1 MLDLSMHILDIV
13 QNSIEAGAT
22 EIEIIIHENLAQ
34 NGLTIQIEDNG
45 RGIAKEMRDK
55 ICDPFT
61 TSRSTRPVGLGLSLL
76 KEAAQRCGGEIEIQ
90 SEEGRGTK
98 VKAFFQLD
106 HLDRPPLGDMGE
118 TIAVLILANPR
129 LDFRYTHQVNHCIY
143 CLDTK
148 IIREILGDLPLDSS
162 WIFDYIKRDIAQGLK
177 NIGAASFPKGMEVL
191 K

>member
-1 MLDLSMHILDIV
+1 MLDLSMHVLDIV

-22 EIEIIIHENLAQ
+22 EIEIFIYENITQ
-34 NGLTIQIEDNG
+34 SRLTVQIEDNG
-45 RGIAKEMRDK
+45 RGIPKEMQDK

-76 KEAAQRCGGEIEIQ
+76 KEAAQRCDGEIEIR

-118 TIAVLILANPR
+118 TIAVLILANPSR
-129 LDFRYTHQVNHCIY
+129 DFRYTHQVNQHRY
-143 CLDTK
+143 CLDTR
-148 IIREILGDLPLDSS
+148 IMREILGDLPLDSRF
-162 WIFDYIKRDIAQGLK
+162 IFDFVKRDIAQGLK
-177 NIGAASFPKGMEVL
+177 SIGAASFTKNMEVL